1 MHFFKLVKS
10 SPTDTV
16 TSRYKRKFKMFSKT
30 IKNNEILANNEKFI
44 NPEFFLIGSKVYIL
58 SVLGEYCEIIELTR
72 SGLHDSGTVEEYKS
86 ITKQE
91 EFISP

>member
-10 SPTDTV
+10 SPTDTI
-16 TSRYKRKFKMFSKT
+16 TSRYKRKFRMFTKT

-72 SGLHDSGTVEEYKS
+72 SGLHDSGTVN
-86 ITKQE
+86 
-91 EFISP
+91 

>member
-1 MHFFKLVKS
+1 MHFFKLAKS

-16 TSRYKRKFKMFSKT
+16 TSRYKRKFRMFSKT

-44 NPEFFLIGSKVYIL
+44 NPEFFLMGSKVFII

-72 SGLHDSGTVEEYKS
+72 SGLHDSGTVN
-86 ITKQE
+86 
-91 EFISP
+91 